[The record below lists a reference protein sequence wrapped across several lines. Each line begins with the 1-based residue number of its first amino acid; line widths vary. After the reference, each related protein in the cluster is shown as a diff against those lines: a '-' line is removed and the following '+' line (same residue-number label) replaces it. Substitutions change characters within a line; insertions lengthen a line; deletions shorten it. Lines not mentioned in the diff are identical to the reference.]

1 MIQRWDRDPLVQ
13 LLLCS
18 GTLEHVEE
26 EDERELESE
35 YEVKEVC
42 LTPPLSPTSESTS
55 SSSINS
61 QSLSPQPSSPTSLE
75 FPEDTRRL
83 DEDFPDS
90 SALSLVDQDIEEE
103 NDEELQQLQPQPLL
117 QCNAFAPWMCVFDLD
132 DENDTADPQLREG
145 GASPSSP
152 AKQPLHL
159 EPQPP
164 AETQSSLSTQNDS
177 DANPRRCGASASNW
191 LEDVHSGMMNQF
203 FVCLDPSYGRV
214 MTIDEERVVT
224 DENDPPSP
232 PNNHHLPPALLPRSI
247 PISSSNNAPPCQY
260 FTNFATEHNVEA
272 IYLPVCLLHPD
283 INRRIF
289 RSWAFNL
296 LMLGDR
302 SNFGYFVDVLSLTP
316 IYTSFLLTIHTQ
328 TEDSGAAAGNV
339 GAQTRRRVAPQ
350 ATASMSLTP
359 DAAAALTKKV
369 QPKPH
374 SGVRHEESRAVT
386 SADAQDIIQVKTPG
400 ADRSALKDLPA
411 LRDAPPTKREE
422 LFVMKLKLCS
432 VIFSFDDPTADKR
445 GKDMKRQ
452 TLLELVDYVN
462 TPAGQKIF
470 SESVMGDL
478 MAMVSANVCR
488 ALPPATDDFDPEE
501 DEPVLEPAWPHL
513 QVAYE
518 FFLRF
523 IVSSEVNAKAAKKY
537 VDQKFCLQLVE
548 LFDSEDPRERDYLKT
563 ILHRIYGKFMS
574 HRSFIRRAISN
585 VFYRFVYETER
596 HNGIGELLEIL
607 GSIINGF
614 AIPLKKEHLQFLV
627 RALIPLHKP
636 KCVALYHQQLSYCII
651 QYVEKD
657 ADTATPIL
665 NGFFKC
671 WPWSCSGK
679 QVMFL
684 NELEEILELLG
695 ADQLSQV
702 STMLF
707 TNLARCLDSDH
718 FQVVERALFL
728 WNNEHLVNSG
738 CLSRLNA
745 HTVLPIIYGPL
756 YKNSSGHWNATVEG
770 LAQNV
775 LKMYMEY
782 DLALYDKC
790 TAAYFREEEEAKKRL
805 EALSSKWNEIEQAAM
820 QQNPLAAK

>member
-1 MIQRWDRDPLVQ
+1 MMRLNRKSSKSKNKDKNDDQ
-13 LLLCS
+13 S
-18 GTLEHVEE
+18 A
-26 EDERELESE
+26 
-35 YEVKEVC
+35 
-42 LTPPLSPTSESTS
+42 S
-55 SSSINS
+55 SSDSKGKHSARRAPTATTSMSIPAGV
-61 QSLSPQPSSPTSLE
+61 SPGKTDKHSNKHKGSKGGGGG
-75 FPEDTRRL
+75 
-83 DEDFPDS
+83 
-90 SALSLVDQDIEEE
+90 
-103 NDEELQQLQPQPLL
+103 
-117 QCNAFAPWMCVFDLD
+117 MDLD
-132 DENDTADPQLREG
+132 
-145 GASPSSP
+145 
-152 AKQPLHL
+152 
-159 EPQPP
+159 
-164 AETQSSLSTQNDS
+164 
-177 DANPRRCGASASNW
+177 
-191 LEDVHSGMMNQF
+191 
-203 FVCLDPSYGRV
+203 
-214 MTIDEERVVT
+214 TI
-224 DENDPPSP
+224 
-232 PNNHHLPPALLPRSI
+232 A
-247 PISSSNNAPPCQY
+247 
-260 FTNFATEHNVEA
+260 
-272 IYLPVCLLHPD
+272 
-283 INRRIF
+283 
-289 RSWAFNL
+289 
-296 LMLGDR
+296 
-302 SNFGYFVDVLSLTP
+302 
-316 IYTSFLLTIHTQ
+316 
-328 TEDSGAAAGNV
+328 
-339 GAQTRRRVAPQ
+339 
-350 ATASMSLTP
+350 
-359 DAAAALTKKV
+359 
-369 QPKPH
+369 
-374 SGVRHEESRAVT
+374 VR
-386 SADAQDIIQVKTPG
+386 TPG
-400 ADRSALKDLPA
+400 ADRSALKELPA

-422 LFVMKLKLCS
+422 LFILKLKLCS

-470 SESVMGDL
+470 TESVMSDL

-671 WPWSCSGK
+671 WPCSSSAK

-695 ADQLSQV
+695 ADQLAQV

-745 HTVLPIIYGPL
+745 QTVLPIIYRPL
-756 YKNSSGHWNATVEG
+756 YKNSAGHWNATVEG

-782 DLALYDKC
+782 DLVLYDKC
-790 TAAYFREEEEAKKRL
+790 AKAYYREEEEAKRKL
-805 EALSSKWNEIEQAAM
+805 EALEAQWSSIEQTAATNM
-820 QQNPLAAK
+820 PALMAK

>member
-1 MIQRWDRDPLVQ
+1 MSRTSTKTPAMAISHPFLPRGGGPSPNTAKEAYNRGMLFSYFTSKASELICGKELFCFFSRDAAATNTNTAALEMRW
-13 LLLCS
+13 S
-18 GTLEHVEE
+18 GHQ
-26 EDERELESE
+26 
-35 YEVKEVC
+35 
-42 LTPPLSPTSESTS
+42 PLSPDTCSRSNGEMSPYELRIMRQRRRRGVLQSTLLSPLEERRRSDSRNNSNNYGVPSGS
-55 SSSINS
+55 SSSMEK
-61 QSLSPQPSSPTSLE
+61 SLQDDRQGKKPFIPSSQYPVQHSH
-75 FPEDTRRL
+75 
-83 DEDFPDS
+83 DEYKS
-90 SALSLVDQDIEEE
+90 YIEELDSAE
-103 NDEELQQLQPQPLL
+103 NEAPAPTPVAAPPAAAEASKATTATSAAIEKRKSRQSFSVPKGAAEDLAQQ
-117 QCNAFAPWMCVFDLD
+117 V
-132 DENDTADPQLREG
+132 
-145 GASPSSP
+145 
-152 AKQPLHL
+152 

-164 AETQSSLSTQNDS
+164 AARASTGSVTGSVTGASLS
-177 DANPRRCGASASNW
+177 GASATTS
-191 LEDVHSGMMNQF
+191 VSG
-203 FVCLDPSYGRV
+203 SYQGLSQV
-214 MTIDEERVVT
+214 GS
-224 DENDPPSP
+224 PPS
-232 PNNHHLPPALLPRSI
+232 ALR
-247 PISSSNNAPPCQY
+247 
-260 FTNFATEHNVEA
+260 E
-272 IYLPVCLLHPD
+272 
-283 INRRIF
+283 
-289 RSWAFNL
+289 
-296 LMLGDR
+296 
-302 SNFGYFVDVLSLTP
+302 
-316 IYTSFLLTIHTQ
+316 
-328 TEDSGAAAGNV
+328 
-339 GAQTRRRVAPQ
+339 
-350 ATASMSLTP
+350 
-359 DAAAALTKKV
+359 
-369 QPKPH
+369 
-374 SGVRHEESRAVT
+374 
-386 SADAQDIIQVKTPG
+386 
-400 ADRSALKDLPA
+400 LPA
-411 LRDAPPTKREE
+411 LRDAPPNKREE
-422 LFVMKLKLCS
+422 LFKLKLQLCG
-432 VIFSFDDPTADKR
+432 VIFSFDDPTSDKR

-470 SESVMGDL
+470 TESVMSDL

-501 DEPVLEPAWPHL
+501 DEPVLESAWPHL

-537 VDQKFCLQLVE
+537 VDQRFCLQLVE

-636 KCVALYHQQLSYCII
+636 KCVGLYHQQLSYCII

-679 QVMFL
+679 QVLFL

-695 ADQLSQV
+695 ADQLNQISK
-702 STMLF
+702 TLF

-745 HTVLPIIYGPL
+745 QTVLPIIYGPL

-782 DLALYDKC
+782 DLVLYDQC
-790 TAAYFREEEEAKKRL
+790 TTAYFKEEEEAKRKIQAIADRWQAIEKLATAKR
-805 EALSSKWNEIEQAAM
+805 NQRMIAA
-820 QQNPLAAK
+820 A

>member
-1 MIQRWDRDPLVQ
+1 M
-13 LLLCS
+13 
-18 GTLEHVEE
+18 
-26 EDERELESE
+26 DEVDSRGRR
-35 YEVKEVC
+35 
-42 LTPPLSPTSESTS
+42 
-55 SSSINS
+55 
-61 QSLSPQPSSPTSLE
+61 
-75 FPEDTRRL
+75 TR
-83 DEDFPDS
+83 
-90 SALSLVDQDIEEE
+90 
-103 NDEELQQLQPQPLL
+103 
-117 QCNAFAPWMCVFDLD
+117 AP
-132 DENDTADPQLREG
+132 AG
-145 GASPSSP
+145 
-152 AKQPLHL
+152 
-159 EPQPP
+159 
-164 AETQSSLSTQNDS
+164 
-177 DANPRRCGASASNW
+177 
-191 LEDVHSGMMNQF
+191 
-203 FVCLDPSYGRV
+203 
-214 MTIDEERVVT
+214 
-224 DENDPPSP
+224 
-232 PNNHHLPPALLPRSI
+232 
-247 PISSSNNAPPCQY
+247 
-260 FTNFATEHNVEA
+260 
-272 IYLPVCLLHPD
+272 
-283 INRRIF
+283 
-289 RSWAFNL
+289 
-296 LMLGDR
+296 
-302 SNFGYFVDVLSLTP
+302 VLS
-316 IYTSFLLTIHTQ
+316 
-328 TEDSGAAAGNV
+328 
-339 GAQTRRRVAPQ
+339 
-350 ATASMSLTP
+350 SMSMTP
-359 DAAAALTKKV
+359 QVAAAAAKKDAAKGSNG
-369 QPKPH
+369 PAATATR
-374 SGVRHEESRAVT
+374 SGSIGDME
-386 SADAQDIIQVKTPG
+386 IIQVKTPG
-400 ADRSALKDLPA
+400 ADRSCLKDLPA

-422 LFVMKLKLCS
+422 LFIMKLKLCS

-462 TPAGQKIF
+462 TPSGQKIF
-470 SESVMGDL
+470 TESIMGDL

-671 WPWSCSGK
+671 WPWSCSSK

-695 ADQLSQV
+695 ADQLAQV

-745 HTVLPIIYGPL
+745 STVLPIIYGPL

-790 TAAYFREEEEAKKRL
+790 TASYFREEEEAKKRL
-805 EALSSKWNEIEQAAM
+805 ELIQQKWNLIEILAKQNQAA
-820 QQNPLAAK
+820 AAAAASSSASNAIVTQPSPTSNLIMA

>member
-1 MIQRWDRDPLVQ
+1 MARAPTTRHGAQANSEALV
-13 LLLCS
+13 
-18 GTLEHVEE
+18 
-26 EDERELESE
+26 
-35 YEVKEVC
+35 
-42 LTPPLSPTSESTS
+42 
-55 SSSINS
+55 N
-61 QSLSPQPSSPTSLE
+61 
-75 FPEDTRRL
+75 
-83 DEDFPDS
+83 
-90 SALSLVDQDIEEE
+90 LSLRADGRGKGRDGVHAGVSWRIVAKTESFESPRHCWTKIGSHF
-103 NDEELQQLQPQPLL
+103 LFVLQPQ
-117 QCNAFAPWMCVFDLD
+117 Q
-132 DENDTADPQLREG
+132 Q
-145 GASPSSP
+145 
-152 AKQPLHL
+152 
-159 EPQPP
+159 
-164 AETQSSLSTQNDS
+164 
-177 DANPRRCGASASNW
+177 
-191 LEDVHSGMMNQF
+191 
-203 FVCLDPSYGRV
+203 
-214 MTIDEERVVT
+214 IDEVPK
-224 DENDPPSP
+224 D
-232 PNNHHLPPALLPRSI
+232 A
-247 PISSSNNAPPCQY
+247 
-260 FTNFATEHNVEA
+260 
-272 IYLPVCLLHPD
+272 
-283 INRRIF
+283 
-289 RSWAFNL
+289 
-296 LMLGDR
+296 
-302 SNFGYFVDVLSLTP
+302 
-316 IYTSFLLTIHTQ
+316 
-328 TEDSGAAAGNV
+328 
-339 GAQTRRRVAPQ
+339 RRRPPHAQ
-350 ATASMSLTP
+350 GSMSVP
-359 DAAAALTKKV
+359 PAAAASLANQAKDAGQHKGKGKDVRGGQVAADLEQVKV
-369 QPKPH
+369 Q
-374 SGVRHEESRAVT
+374 
-386 SADAQDIIQVKTPG
+386 TPG

-411 LRDAPPTKREE
+411 LRDAPPAKREE

-432 VIFSFDDPTADKR
+432 VVFSFDDPTADKR

-470 SESVMGDL
+470 TESVMGDL

-695 ADQLSQV
+695 ADQLAQV
-702 STMLF
+702 STTLF

-745 HTVLPIIYGPL
+745 QTVLPIIYGPL
-756 YKNSSGHWNATVEG
+756 YKNSAGHWNATVEG

-790 TAAYFREEEEAKKRL
+790 TAAYFRDEEEAKKKM
-805 EALSSKWNEIEQAAM
+805 EALSDKWNAIEQMAVAKR
-820 QQNPLAAK
+820 PALLAK

>member
-1 MIQRWDRDPLVQ
+1 MQSNSIPSKILRMLSLGEEQWTDYD
-13 LLLCS
+13 CS
-18 GTLEHVEE
+18 GPDSPVRRPDDDLESDESFSSPEPVSPSGSSARFGDWAPNGKMPELPNLSPRSVVEEGLDAQGSSTSSWMCIYDLDSLCIPSNSFSSLDPSQMFYGGSVSSGSGLLPYMVDLFGSDPELEEEKRDDTESSQDDNQPIHDFLHPLHQPVEE
-26 EDERELESE
+26 EA
-35 YEVKEVC
+35 
-42 LTPPLSPTSESTS
+42 STS
-55 SSSINS
+55 SR
-61 QSLSPQPSSPTSLE
+61 
-75 FPEDTRRL
+75 TRRR
-83 DEDFPDS
+83 FRS
-90 SALSLVDQDIEEE
+90 RKSRTKIGGQFNRCVLVESCCEAIPEVREKEE
-103 NDEELQQLQPQPLL
+103 
-117 QCNAFAPWMCVFDLD
+117 
-132 DENDTADPQLREG
+132 
-145 GASPSSP
+145 
-152 AKQPLHL
+152 
-159 EPQPP
+159 
-164 AETQSSLSTQNDS
+164 
-177 DANPRRCGASASNW
+177 
-191 LEDVHSGMMNQF
+191 
-203 FVCLDPSYGRV
+203 
-214 MTIDEERVVT
+214 I
-224 DENDPPSP
+224 
-232 PNNHHLPPALLPRSI
+232 
-247 PISSSNNAPPCQY
+247 
-260 FTNFATEHNVEA
+260 EA
-272 IYLPVCLLHPD
+272 IYLRVRRSTAINVKLHMPHLTH
-283 INRRIF
+283 F
-289 RSWAFNL
+289 RL
-296 LMLGDR
+296 CP
-302 SNFGYFVDVLSLTP
+302 SLQQQQQQQQQAP
-316 IYTSFLLTIHTQ
+316 PPES
-328 TEDSGAAAGNV
+328 EANKARAP
-339 GAQTRRRVAPQ
+339 RVQ
-350 ATASMSLTP
+350 QSMSLAP
-359 DAAAALTKKV
+359 AAAQTIAAQASKEPAPRRKEAGRPASVGSNGDMEKV
-369 QPKPH
+369 Q
-374 SGVRHEESRAVT
+374 V
-386 SADAQDIIQVKTPG
+386 QTPG

-470 SESVMGDL
+470 TESVMGDL

-695 ADQLSQV
+695 ADQLAQV

-745 HTVLPIIYGPL
+745 QTVLPIIYGPL

-790 TAAYFREEEEAKKRL
+790 TAAYFREEEEAKKKL
-805 EALSSKWNEIEQAAM
+805 EALNEKWHAIEQMAA
-820 QQNPLAAK
+820 QQHPALMAM

>member
-1 MIQRWDRDPLVQ
+1 MEELNPLSS
-13 LLLCS
+13 LICS
-18 GTLEHVEE
+18 LDMGESVEDGGFGFSVEMGKAFSDGTLLPYILSLLSTPELKAIQDQYATTWNGHLPLDPVPPHPEEPHVQWAMPRSRRSPRPSFEGTLSPHTIFPTTLA
-26 EDERELESE
+26 DPH
-35 YEVKEVC
+35 EVEIFFHLVC
-42 LTPPLSPTSESTS
+42 LFVLFVALLVAMDCVLYSHLLIIQFCADTGVFLLFSF
-55 SSSINS
+55 
-61 QSLSPQPSSPTSLE
+61 QS
-75 FPEDTRRL
+75 D
-83 DEDFPDS
+83 DS
-90 SALSLVDQDIEEE
+90 AAAQ
-103 NDEELQQLQPQPLL
+103 
-117 QCNAFAPWMCVFDLD
+117 A
-132 DENDTADPQLREG
+132 
-145 GASPSSP
+145 
-152 AKQPLHL
+152 
-159 EPQPP
+159 
-164 AETQSSLSTQNDS
+164 S
-177 DANPRRCGASASNW
+177 DAKSNQPRIR
-191 LEDVHSGMMNQF
+191 
-203 FVCLDPSYGRV
+203 R
-214 MTIDEERVVT
+214 
-224 DENDPPSP
+224 PP
-232 PNNHHLPPALLPRSI
+232 
-247 PISSSNNAPPCQY
+247 
-260 FTNFATEHNVEA
+260 T
-272 IYLPVCLLHPD
+272 
-283 INRRIF
+283 
-289 RSWAFNL
+289 
-296 LMLGDR
+296 
-302 SNFGYFVDVLSLTP
+302 
-316 IYTSFLLTIHTQ
+316 
-328 TEDSGAAAGNV
+328 
-339 GAQTRRRVAPQ
+339 
-350 ATASMSLTP
+350 ATASLSVP
-359 DAAAALTKKV
+359 AAAVQQMSINAKQQTHTHQTHTHPPPKKSPAAAPEKV
-369 QPKPH
+369 Q
-374 SGVRHEESRAVT
+374 V
-386 SADAQDIIQVKTPG
+386 QQPG
-400 ADRSALKDLPA
+400 ADRSALKELPA
-411 LRDAPPTKREE
+411 LRDAPPAKREE
-422 LFVMKLKLCS
+422 LFIMKLQLCS
-432 VIFSFDDPTADKR
+432 VIFTFDDPTADKR

-470 SESVMGDL
+470 TESVMGDL
-478 MAMVSANVCR
+478 MACISANVCR

-695 ADQLSQV
+695 ADQLAQV
-702 STMLF
+702 SDMLF

-745 HTVLPIIYGPL
+745 QTVLPIIYGPL

-782 DLALYDKC
+782 DLVLYDKC
-790 TAAYFREEEEAKKRL
+790 TAAYFREEEEAKRKL
-805 EALSSKWNEIEQAAM
+805 EAIQQKWHAIEDMAMANQAVIS
-820 QQNPLAAK
+820 AK

>member
-1 MIQRWDRDPLVQ
+1 MRPNAHAGRM
-13 LLLCS
+13 
-18 GTLEHVEE
+18 
-26 EDERELESE
+26 
-35 YEVKEVC
+35 
-42 LTPPLSPTSESTS
+42 
-55 SSSINS
+55 
-61 QSLSPQPSSPTSLE
+61 QSLS
-75 FPEDTRRL
+75 
-83 DEDFPDS
+83 
-90 SALSLVDQDIEEE
+90 I
-103 NDEELQQLQPQPLL
+103 
-117 QCNAFAPWMCVFDLD
+117 
-132 DENDTADPQLREG
+132 
-145 GASPSSP
+145 P
-152 AKQPLHL
+152 AGQ
-159 EPQPP
+159 
-164 AETQSSLSTQNDS
+164 
-177 DANPRRCGASASNW
+177 ANI
-191 LEDVHSGMMNQF
+191 V
-203 FVCLDPSYGRV
+203 
-214 MTIDEERVVT
+214 
-224 DENDPPSP
+224 
-232 PNNHHLPPALLPRSI
+232 
-247 PISSSNNAPPCQY
+247 
-260 FTNFATEHNVEA
+260 
-272 IYLPVCLLHPD
+272 
-283 INRRIF
+283 
-289 RSWAFNL
+289 
-296 LMLGDR
+296 
-302 SNFGYFVDVLSLTP
+302 
-316 IYTSFLLTIHTQ
+316 
-328 TEDSGAAAGNV
+328 
-339 GAQTRRRVAPQ
+339 
-350 ATASMSLTP
+350 
-359 DAAAALTKKV
+359 AAAATHHREV
-369 QPKPH
+369 HHQQHQPINA
-374 SGVRHEESRAVT
+374 SLQG
-386 SADAQDIIQVKTPG
+386 G
-400 ADRSALKDLPA
+400 ANPLPLVGSPMSALKDLPA
-411 LRDAPPTKREE
+411 LRDQPPAKREE
-422 LFVMKLKLCS
+422 LFIKKLQLCG
-432 VIFSFDDPTADKR
+432 VIFSFDDPGSEKR

-470 SESVMGDL
+470 TESVMADL

-537 VDQKFCLQLVE
+537 VDQRFCLQLVE

-636 KCVALYHQQLSYCII
+636 KCVGLYHQQLSYCII

-665 NGFFKC
+665 KGFFKY

-679 QVMFL
+679 QVLFL

-695 ADQLSQV
+695 ADQLAQISK
-702 STMLF
+702 TLF

-745 HTVLPIIYGPL
+745 QTVLPIIYGPL

-782 DLALYDKC
+782 DLVLYDKC
-790 TAAYFREEEEAKKRL
+790 TTAYFKEEEEAKRKV
-805 EALSSKWNEIEQAAM
+805 EAIADRWNAIEDQAAANLRRM
-820 QQNPLAAK
+820 QQPQMLTAG

>member
-1 MIQRWDRDPLVQ
+1 MRVLNLKKGNNKNKKQQEDQQ
-13 LLLCS
+13 LEAAV
-18 GTLEHVEE
+18 GATMPAKRAGANNPV
-26 EDERELESE
+26 RRNNP
-35 YEVKEVC
+35 V
-42 LTPPLSPTSESTS
+42 S
-55 SSSINS
+55 SSMSIPNNAAIRAGMG
-61 QSLSPQPSSPTSLE
+61 SSGVGGHTS
-75 FPEDTRRL
+75 RGGGVG
-83 DEDFPDS
+83 DS
-90 SALSLVDQDIEEE
+90 S
-103 NDEELQQLQPQPLL
+103 
-117 QCNAFAPWMCVFDLD
+117 
-132 DENDTADPQLREG
+132 
-145 GASPSSP
+145 
-152 AKQPLHL
+152 
-159 EPQPP
+159 
-164 AETQSSLSTQNDS
+164 
-177 DANPRRCGASASNW
+177 
-191 LEDVHSGMMNQF
+191 
-203 FVCLDPSYGRV
+203 V
-214 MTIDEERVVT
+214 M
-224 DENDPPSP
+224 
-232 PNNHHLPPALLPRSI
+232 
-247 PISSSNNAPPCQY
+247 
-260 FTNFATEHNVEA
+260 
-272 IYLPVCLLHPD
+272 
-283 INRRIF
+283 
-289 RSWAFNL
+289 
-296 LMLGDR
+296 
-302 SNFGYFVDVLSLTP
+302 
-316 IYTSFLLTIHTQ
+316 
-328 TEDSGAAAGNV
+328 
-339 GAQTRRRVAPQ
+339 
-350 ATASMSLTP
+350 
-359 DAAAALTKKV
+359 
-369 QPKPH
+369 
-374 SGVRHEESRAVT
+374 VR
-386 SADAQDIIQVKTPG
+386 QPG
-400 ADRSALKDLPA
+400 ADRSALVELPA
-411 LRDAPPTKREE
+411 LRDQPPAKREE
-422 LFVMKLKLCS
+422 LFIMKLKLCS

-470 SESVMGDL
+470 TESVMSDL
-478 MAMVSANVCR
+478 MYCVSANVCR

-671 WPWSCSGK
+671 WPWSCSNK

-695 ADQLSQV
+695 ADQLAQV

-745 HTVLPIIYGPL
+745 QTVLPLIYGPL

-782 DLALYDKC
+782 DLVLYDKC
-790 TAAYFREEEEAKKRL
+790 TAAYFREEEEAKRKLETISKRWDDI
-805 EALSSKWNEIEQAAM
+805 EEKALANKQAI
-820 QQNPLAAK
+820 LALA

>member
-1 MIQRWDRDPLVQ
+1 MPFRKKNRDKGTGSKSDARTSETPQVTGSNPSSSSTTQAQPPANNNVLSQ
-13 LLLCS
+13 
-18 GTLEHVEE
+18 GTL
-26 EDERELESE
+26 
-35 YEVKEVC
+35 
-42 LTPPLSPTSESTS
+42 STS
-55 SSSINS
+55 SKDLSANRQQSRHTLANITMASSN
-61 QSLSPQPSSPTSLE
+61 
-75 FPEDTRRL
+75 
-83 DEDFPDS
+83 
-90 SALSLVDQDIEEE
+90 
-103 NDEELQQLQPQPLL
+103 QL
-117 QCNAFAPWMCVFDLD
+117 
-132 DENDTADPQLREG
+132 T
-145 GASPSSP
+145 SP
-152 AKQPLHL
+152 A
-159 EPQPP
+159 
-164 AETQSSLSTQNDS
+164 
-177 DANPRRCGASASNW
+177 SAMR
-191 LEDVHSGMMNQF
+191 E
-203 FVCLDPSYGRV
+203 
-214 MTIDEERVVT
+214 
-224 DENDPPSP
+224 
-232 PNNHHLPPALLPRSI
+232 
-247 PISSSNNAPPCQY
+247 
-260 FTNFATEHNVEA
+260 
-272 IYLPVCLLHPD
+272 
-283 INRRIF
+283 
-289 RSWAFNL
+289 
-296 LMLGDR
+296 
-302 SNFGYFVDVLSLTP
+302 
-316 IYTSFLLTIHTQ
+316 
-328 TEDSGAAAGNV
+328 
-339 GAQTRRRVAPQ
+339 
-350 ATASMSLTP
+350 
-359 DAAAALTKKV
+359 
-369 QPKPH
+369 
-374 SGVRHEESRAVT
+374 
-386 SADAQDIIQVKTPG
+386 
-400 ADRSALKDLPA
+400 LPA
-411 LRDAPPTKREE
+411 LRDTPPANREE
-422 LFVMKLKLCS
+422 LFILKLQLCS
-432 VIFSFDDPTADKR
+432 VIFSFDDQTSDKR

-470 SESVMGDL
+470 TESVMGDL
-478 MAMVSANVCR
+478 MACVSANVCR

-537 VDQKFCLQLVE
+537 VDQRFCLQLVE

-636 KCVALYHQQLSYCII
+636 KCVSLYHQQLSYCII

-657 ADTATPIL
+657 ADTAAPIL

-671 WPWSCSGK
+671 WPWSCSQK
-679 QVMFL
+679 QVLFL

-695 ADQLSQV
+695 AEQLAQISKN
-702 STMLF
+702 LF
-707 TNLARCLDSDH
+707 TNLARCLDSEH

-745 HTVLPIIYGPL
+745 EMVLPIIYGPL

-782 DLALYDKC
+782 DLVLYDKC
-790 TAAYFREEEEAKKRL
+790 TTAYFKDEEEAKRKI
-805 EALSSKWNEIEQAAM
+805 EAISERWSQIEEMAQENSRRRMVTA
-820 QQNPLAAK
+820 N

>member
-1 MIQRWDRDPLVQ
+1 MEKTYESSVNNVILTKVRIHTNQYIRDDRMTGCRDDYSGVGKRPLTQQQRACMQAGMAKEDLVPKPTAENAPKKRRPLDRD
-13 LLLCS
+13 S
-18 GTLEHVEE
+18 N
-26 EDERELESE
+26 SN
-35 YEVKEVC
+35 K
-42 LTPPLSPTSESTS
+42 PT
-55 SSSINS
+55 
-61 QSLSPQPSSPTSLE
+61 
-75 FPEDTRRL
+75 
-83 DEDFPDS
+83 
-90 SALSLVDQDIEEE
+90 
-103 NDEELQQLQPQPLL
+103 
-117 QCNAFAPWMCVFDLD
+117 
-132 DENDTADPQLREG
+132 
-145 GASPSSP
+145 
-152 AKQPLHL
+152 
-159 EPQPP
+159 
-164 AETQSSLSTQNDS
+164 
-177 DANPRRCGASASNW
+177 
-191 LEDVHSGMMNQF
+191 
-203 FVCLDPSYGRV
+203 
-214 MTIDEERVVT
+214 
-224 DENDPPSP
+224 
-232 PNNHHLPPALLPRSI
+232 
-247 PISSSNNAPPCQY
+247 
-260 FTNFATEHNVEA
+260 
-272 IYLPVCLLHPD
+272 
-283 INRRIF
+283 
-289 RSWAFNL
+289 
-296 LMLGDR
+296 
-302 SNFGYFVDVLSLTP
+302 
-316 IYTSFLLTIHTQ
+316 
-328 TEDSGAAAGNV
+328 
-339 GAQTRRRVAPQ
+339 
-350 ATASMSLTP
+350 ATASSKQKHHRSWKRPKKKNNITYSMMKFKVGKSTSK
-359 DAAAALTKKV
+359 DGKKKV
-369 QPKPH
+369 D
-374 SGVRHEESRAVT
+374 ET
-386 SADAQDIIQVKTPG
+386 SAPPPPPAAPKEPASRTNRPPKADPAQAGVPTVHVQQAG

-411 LRDAPPTKREE
+411 LRDAPAAKRDE
-422 LFVMKLKLCS
+422 LFIHKLKLCS
-432 VIFSFDDPTADKR
+432 VIFSFDDPTADKS
-445 GKDMKRQ
+445 GKDLKRQ
-452 TLLELVDYVN
+452 TLLEIVDYVN

-470 SESVMGDL
+470 TEAAMPDL

-657 ADTATPIL
+657 ADTAIPIL

-695 ADQLSQV
+695 ADQLAQV
-702 STMLF
+702 SDMLF

-745 HTVLPIIYGPL
+745 QAVLPIIYGPL

-782 DLALYDKC
+782 DLVLYDKC
-790 TAAYFREEEEAKKRL
+790 TAAYFRQEEEAKNK
-805 EALSSKWNEIEQAAM
+805 
-820 QQNPLAAK
+820 LAAIQTRWKQIEKVASTSKPSIMVK

>member
-1 MIQRWDRDPLVQ
+1 MLLFSYLPQQSDSGQKDTGAASNKARVESQVVQ
-13 LLLCS
+13 QS
-18 GTLEHVEE
+18 NT
-26 EDERELESE
+26 S
-35 YEVKEVC
+35 KEV
-42 LTPPLSPTSESTS
+42 TTG
-55 SSSINS
+55 
-61 QSLSPQPSSPTSLE
+61 
-75 FPEDTRRL
+75 
-83 DEDFPDS
+83 
-90 SALSLVDQDIEEE
+90 
-103 NDEELQQLQPQPLL
+103 LQQSTIMSARGQMNRQTH
-117 QCNAFAPWMCVFDLD
+117 VGS
-132 DENDTADPQLREG
+132 TASAIQG
-145 GASPSSP
+145 SP
-152 AKQPLHL
+152 A
-159 EPQPP
+159 
-164 AETQSSLSTQNDS
+164 
-177 DANPRRCGASASNW
+177 SAMK
-191 LEDVHSGMMNQF
+191 E
-203 FVCLDPSYGRV
+203 
-214 MTIDEERVVT
+214 
-224 DENDPPSP
+224 
-232 PNNHHLPPALLPRSI
+232 
-247 PISSSNNAPPCQY
+247 
-260 FTNFATEHNVEA
+260 
-272 IYLPVCLLHPD
+272 
-283 INRRIF
+283 
-289 RSWAFNL
+289 
-296 LMLGDR
+296 
-302 SNFGYFVDVLSLTP
+302 
-316 IYTSFLLTIHTQ
+316 
-328 TEDSGAAAGNV
+328 
-339 GAQTRRRVAPQ
+339 
-350 ATASMSLTP
+350 
-359 DAAAALTKKV
+359 
-369 QPKPH
+369 
-374 SGVRHEESRAVT
+374 
-386 SADAQDIIQVKTPG
+386 
-400 ADRSALKDLPA
+400 LPA
-411 LRDAPPTKREE
+411 LRDAPPNKRED
-422 LFVMKLKLCS
+422 LFKLKLQLCG
-432 VIFSFDDPTADKR
+432 VIFSFDDPTSDKK

-470 SESVMGDL
+470 TESVMGDL

-537 VDQKFCLQLVE
+537 VDQRFCLQLVE

-636 KCVALYHQQLSYCII
+636 KCVAMYHQQLSYCII

-657 ADTATPIL
+657 ADTAAPIL

-679 QVMFL
+679 QVLFL

-695 ADQLSQV
+695 SDQLSQIS
-702 STMLF
+702 STLF

-745 HTVLPIIYGPL
+745 QAVLPIIYGPL

-790 TAAYFREEEEAKKRL
+790 TTTFFKEEEEAKRKI
-805 EALSSKWNEIEQAAM
+805 EAISERWAQIEAM
-820 QQNPLAAK
+820 AQENARHRMITAG

>member
-1 MIQRWDRDPLVQ
+1 MKLKM
-13 LLLCS
+13 
-18 GTLEHVEE
+18 GGGKKKKAEE
-26 EDERELESE
+26 PAPAP
-35 YEVKEVC
+35 VAAA
-42 LTPPLSPTSESTS
+42 T
-55 SSSINS
+55 
-61 QSLSPQPSSPTSLE
+61 
-75 FPEDTRRL
+75 TRR
-83 DEDFPDS
+83 
-90 SALSLVDQDIEEE
+90 
-103 NDEELQQLQPQPLL
+103 
-117 QCNAFAPWMCVFDLD
+117 APPVATSGSIPP
-132 DENDTADPQLREG
+132 NTKVGPGAPG
-145 GASPSSP
+145 GAP
-152 AKQPLHL
+152 KDGLH
-159 EPQPP
+159 
-164 AETQSSLSTQNDS
+164 
-177 DANPRRCGASASNW
+177 
-191 LEDVHSGMMNQF
+191 
-203 FVCLDPSYGRV
+203 
-214 MTIDEERVVT
+214 
-224 DENDPPSP
+224 
-232 PNNHHLPPALLPRSI
+232 HHP
-247 PISSSNNAPPCQY
+247 
-260 FTNFATEHNVEA
+260 T
-272 IYLPVCLLHPD
+272 
-283 INRRIF
+283 
-289 RSWAFNL
+289 
-296 LMLGDR
+296 
-302 SNFGYFVDVLSLTP
+302 
-316 IYTSFLLTIHTQ
+316 
-328 TEDSGAAAGNV
+328 
-339 GAQTRRRVAPQ
+339 
-350 ATASMSLTP
+350 
-359 DAAAALTKKV
+359 KV
-369 QPKPH
+369 Q
-374 SGVRHEESRAVT
+374 VQQA
-386 SADAQDIIQVKTPG
+386 G
-400 ADRSALKDLPA
+400 ADRTALKELPA
-411 LRDAPPTKREE
+411 LRDAPAAKREE
-422 LFVMKLKLCS
+422 LFILKLKLCS

-462 TPAGQKIF
+462 SPAGQKIF
-470 SESVMGDL
+470 TESVMGDL

-501 DEPVLEPAWPHL
+501 DEPVLEPAWAHL

-695 ADQLSQV
+695 ADQLAQV
-702 STMLF
+702 SDMLF
-707 TNLARCLDSDH
+707 TNLARCLDSEH

-745 HTVLPIIYGPL
+745 QAVLPIIYGPL

-790 TAAYFREEEEAKKRL
+790 TAAYFRDEEESKRKL
-805 EALSSKWNEIEQAAM
+805 EAVENKWTAIER
-820 QQNPLAAK
+820 LATTNTPSITVK

>member
-1 MIQRWDRDPLVQ
+1 MCVYDLDAAYDGSSNDDDDNNKSLLDSRSENTAAPPVWPPQDQHLLSSPPFQQRSTPLQPNTTFPLNFLPKDLQQIYRRGLIPCVTEWFQAEEEHGLLDPAYRWRGLLPLGPAVQFPTIKGSVPLRQRRQSKSTNRQLSRQRGQTRIRPRPSPFRQTIHAFSPQQDSECESALVCLMKI
-13 LLLCS
+13 LLLMTTNDLLRVLFFCAEIARA
-18 GTLEHVEE
+18 TYFTCY
-26 EDERELESE
+26 RIQ
-35 YEVKEVC
+35 C
-42 LTPPLSPTSESTS
+42 LTITS
-55 SSSINS
+55 
-61 QSLSPQPSSPTSLE
+61 
-75 FPEDTRRL
+75 F
-83 DEDFPDS
+83 
-90 SALSLVDQDIEEE
+90 
-103 NDEELQQLQPQPLL
+103 
-117 QCNAFAPWMCVFDLD
+117 
-132 DENDTADPQLREG
+132 
-145 GASPSSP
+145 
-152 AKQPLHL
+152 
-159 EPQPP
+159 
-164 AETQSSLSTQNDS
+164 
-177 DANPRRCGASASNW
+177 
-191 LEDVHSGMMNQF
+191 
-203 FVCLDPSYGRV
+203 
-214 MTIDEERVVT
+214 
-224 DENDPPSP
+224 
-232 PNNHHLPPALLPRSI
+232 
-247 PISSSNNAPPCQY
+247 
-260 FTNFATEHNVEA
+260 
-272 IYLPVCLLHPD
+272 
-283 INRRIF
+283 
-289 RSWAFNL
+289 
-296 LMLGDR
+296 
-302 SNFGYFVDVLSLTP
+302 FGY
-316 IYTSFLLTIHTQ
+316 
-328 TEDSGAAAGNV
+328 
-339 GAQTRRRVAPQ
+339 Q
-350 ATASMSLTP
+350 ADEVVP
-359 DAAAALTKKV
+359 
-369 QPKPH
+369 
-374 SGVRHEESRAVT
+374 
-386 SADAQDIIQVKTPG
+386 SADAKSRRRPPMAGSTSISPQAASIIAQKAKADTEQQNTNKTETASDVVHVYTPG
-400 ADRSALKDLPA
+400 VDRAALKELPA
-411 LRDAPPTKREE
+411 LRDGPPTKREE
-422 LFVMKLKLCS
+422 LFVAKLKLCS

-452 TLLELVDYVN
+452 TLLELVDFVN
-462 TPAGQKIF
+462 TPAGQKVF
-470 SESVMGDL
+470 TESVMGDL

-614 AIPLKKEHLQFLV
+614 AIPLKKEHLQFLA

-671 WPWSCSGK
+671 WPWSNSGK

-695 ADQLSQV
+695 ADQLAQV

-745 HTVLPIIYGPL
+745 QTVLPIIYGPL

-782 DLALYDKC
+782 DLALYDRC
-790 TAAYFREEEEAKKRL
+790 TAAYFREEEEAKKKL
-805 EALSSKWNEIEQAAM
+805 EALQDKWALIEKEANSIA
-820 QQNPLAAK
+820 PALLLAK

>member
-1 MIQRWDRDPLVQ
+1 MRKNIMRLKRQGKQQNKPNRQQQQQEEAAAAQNVQRHRRPLAGG
-13 LLLCS
+13 S
-18 GTLEHVEE
+18 M
-26 EDERELESE
+26 
-35 YEVKEVC
+35 
-42 LTPPLSPTSESTS
+42 
-55 SSSINS
+55 SI
-61 QSLSPQPSSPTSLE
+61 
-75 FPEDTRRL
+75 
-83 DEDFPDS
+83 
-90 SALSLVDQDIEEE
+90 
-103 NDEELQQLQPQPLL
+103 
-117 QCNAFAPWMCVFDLD
+117 AP
-132 DENDTADPQLREG
+132 
-145 GASPSSP
+145 
-152 AKQPLHL
+152 
-159 EPQPP
+159 
-164 AETQSSLSTQNDS
+164 
-177 DANPRRCGASASNW
+177 
-191 LEDVHSGMMNQF
+191 
-203 FVCLDPSYGRV
+203 
-214 MTIDEERVVT
+214 
-224 DENDPPSP
+224 
-232 PNNHHLPPALLPRSI
+232 
-247 PISSSNNAPPCQY
+247 
-260 FTNFATEHNVEA
+260 
-272 IYLPVCLLHPD
+272 
-283 INRRIF
+283 
-289 RSWAFNL
+289 
-296 LMLGDR
+296 
-302 SNFGYFVDVLSLTP
+302 
-316 IYTSFLLTIHTQ
+316 
-328 TEDSGAAAGNV
+328 GAAA
-339 GAQTRRRVAPQ
+339 A
-350 ATASMSLTP
+350 MSQQVQS
-359 DAAAALTKKV
+359 TKKEKSHQSARISGGQVSLDLEKVHV
-369 QPKPH
+369 Q
-374 SGVRHEESRAVT
+374 
-386 SADAQDIIQVKTPG
+386 IPG

-470 SESVMGDL
+470 TESVMGDL

-636 KCVALYHQQLSYCII
+636 KCVSLYHQQLSYCII

-695 ADQLSQV
+695 ADQLAQV
-702 STMLF
+702 SNMLF

-745 HTVLPIIYGPL
+745 STVLPIIYGPL

-782 DLALYDKC
+782 DLQLYDKC
-790 TAAYFREEEEAKKRL
+790 TAAHFREEEEAKKKL
-805 EALSSKWNEIEQAAM
+805 QALADKWNAIEQMA
-820 QQNPLAAK
+820 AAKRPDLLLLAK

>member
-1 MIQRWDRDPLVQ
+1 MRRVSRGRGGNNKKGKDA
-13 LLLCS
+13 
-18 GTLEHVEE
+18 
-26 EDERELESE
+26 
-35 YEVKEVC
+35 
-42 LTPPLSPTSESTS
+42 PP
-55 SSSINS
+55 
-61 QSLSPQPSSPTSLE
+61 
-75 FPEDTRRL
+75 
-83 DEDFPDS
+83 
-90 SALSLVDQDIEEE
+90 
-103 NDEELQQLQPQPLL
+103 
-117 QCNAFAPWMCVFDLD
+117 
-132 DENDTADPQLREG
+132 
-145 GASPSSP
+145 
-152 AKQPLHL
+152 
-159 EPQPP
+159 PP
-164 AETQSSLSTQNDS
+164 
-177 DANPRRCGASASNW
+177 
-191 LEDVHSGMMNQF
+191 
-203 FVCLDPSYGRV
+203 
-214 MTIDEERVVT
+214 
-224 DENDPPSP
+224 PPSAMDAKGKARP
-232 PNNHHLPPALLPRSI
+232 SLTGQRGTAAQQSFSI
-247 PISSSNNAPPCQY
+247 PS
-260 FTNFATEHNVEA
+260 H
-272 IYLPVCLLHPD
+272 
-283 INRRIF
+283 
-289 RSWAFNL
+289 
-296 LMLGDR
+296 
-302 SNFGYFVDVLSLTP
+302 
-316 IYTSFLLTIHTQ
+316 
-328 TEDSGAAAGNV
+328 
-339 GAQTRRRVAPQ
+339 
-350 ATASMSLTP
+350 
-359 DAAAALTKKV
+359 AAAAIAAAAQK
-369 QPKPH
+369 
-374 SGVRHEESRAVT
+374 EERLSVPPPMASMVASQASDLVSLPLVG
-386 SADAQDIIQVKTPG
+386 SAP
-400 ADRSALKDLPA
+400 SAMKELPA
-411 LRDAPPTKREE
+411 LRDAPPAKREE
-422 LFVMKLKLCS
+422 LFIKKLQLCG
-432 VIFSFDDPTADKR
+432 VIFSFDDPMSDKR

-462 TPAGQKIF
+462 SPAGQKIF
-470 SESVMGDL
+470 TESVMPDL
-478 MAMVSANVCR
+478 MACISANVCR

-537 VDQKFCLQLVE
+537 VDQKFCLKLVE

-665 NGFFKC
+665 TGFFKY

-695 ADQLSQV
+695 ADQLAQISK
-702 STMLF
+702 TLF

-745 HTVLPIIYGPL
+745 QTVLPIIYGPL

-782 DLALYDKC
+782 DLVLYDKC
-790 TAAYFREEEEAKKRL
+790 TAAYFKEEEDAKRKL
-805 EALSSKWNEIEQAAM
+805 EAITKKWNAIEQMARTNGAVVTTVG
-820 QQNPLAAK
+820 AS